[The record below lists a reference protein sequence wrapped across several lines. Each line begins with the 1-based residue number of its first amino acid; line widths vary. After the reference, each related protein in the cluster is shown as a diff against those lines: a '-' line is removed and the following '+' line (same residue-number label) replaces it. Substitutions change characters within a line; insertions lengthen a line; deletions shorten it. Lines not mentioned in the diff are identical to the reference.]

1 MMLRD
6 DVVALV
12 SDADGTL
19 VNTTRLI
26 RYGQYETARR
36 YLIEMGV
43 SESEIPTYKEYVPCL
58 DKSIGGGARHTFE
71 HTFALLFA
79 RRLDILERVDFGEL
93 FNRLDMV
100 QDEIAT
106 ELVKPY
112 PGLKKLLHYVGDNDI
127 KFAIFTSGSIHHVIR
142 NFGIALPELEMTK
155 LYQYK
160 LKTPKQKLRMFSEAM
175 AKVYGIH
182 HMAVVTIEDVSSHK
196 PNPEGM
202 LLAMKRLHA
211 APSQTVMLG
220 DQAVDM
226 QAAKRAGVA
235 QRIGTTHG
243 FNDKEALIAGG
254 ATDIVGSLGE
264 IIS

>member
-1 MMLRD
+1 MLRD
-6 DVVALV
+6 DVIALV

-43 SESEIPTYKEYVPCL
+43 PEKDIPTYHEYVPCL
-58 DKSIGGGARHTFE
+58 DKSVGGGARHTFE

-93 FNRLDMV
+93 FDRLDMI
-100 QDEIAT
+100 QDEIAVD
-106 ELVKPY
+106 LVKPY
-112 PGLKKLLHYVGDNDI
+112 PGLKKLLHYVGEHNI

-160 LKTPKQKLRMFSEAM
+160 LKTPKQKLRMFCEAM
-175 AKVYGIH
+175 AKVYGIRDI
-182 HMAVVTIEDVSSHK
+182 AVVTIEDVSSHK

-202 LLAMKRLHA
+202 VLAMKRLHA
-211 APSQTVMLG
+211 LPNQTVMLG

-226 QAAKRAGVA
+226 QAAKRAGVV
-235 QRIGTTHG
+235 QRIGITHG
-243 FNDKEALIAGG
+243 FNDKQSLIAGG
-254 ATDIVGSLGE
+254 ATDTITSLRE
-264 IIS
+264 ML